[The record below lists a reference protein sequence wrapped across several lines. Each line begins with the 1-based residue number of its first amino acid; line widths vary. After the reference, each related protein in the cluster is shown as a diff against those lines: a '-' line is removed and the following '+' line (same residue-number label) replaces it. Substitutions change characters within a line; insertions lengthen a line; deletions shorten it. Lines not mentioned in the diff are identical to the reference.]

1 MKKGSKGK
9 SLIPPKSVE
18 EKRNR
23 KVLK

>member
-18 EKRNR
+18 EKRYR